1 MDLCKD
7 HCAALI
13 KVFKKGKLG
22 EFYNIGSNKN
32 LNNFKIIKYLL
43 KIAKPKIII
52 GKNVRIKYVQDK
64 PGHDFE

>member
-1 MDLCKD
+1 MDLCKRPR
-7 HCAALI
+7 CLI

-52 GKNVRIKYVQDK
+52 GKMSEQNMSKIGLDMI
-64 PGHDFE
+64 